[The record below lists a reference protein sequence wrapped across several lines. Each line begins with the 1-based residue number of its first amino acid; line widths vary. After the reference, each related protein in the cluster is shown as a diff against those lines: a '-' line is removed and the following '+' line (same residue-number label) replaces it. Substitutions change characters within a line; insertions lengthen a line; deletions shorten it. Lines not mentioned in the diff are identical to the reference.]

1 MKKRVLA
8 AFLSMAM
15 VAGLATGCGTPGGG
29 KSDGDS
35 ADGKVFR
42 YAVNTLPTTL
52 DPTKGQSIGDNEIQ
66 HAVTEGLTR
75 NTAGDIKP
83 GIAESW
89 DESEDGLTYTFHLRK
104 DAKWSDGE
112 PITAADFE
120 YSWKRLVNPETASA
134 YAFIGDCLKN
144 GQAIEQG
151 NMDVEE
157 LGVKAVDDTTLEVTL
172 EHPTSYFL
180 SLIGSSGQFAP
191 LRQDIVEKYGT
202 DFAATSEKNVYS
214 GPFVMTSSE
223 DNVWTF
229 AKNDNYWDKDNVA
242 IEDAQVRVIKDAAAA
257 LSAYQAGELSQ
268 VKLDSANVVAYKDDP
283 EFSQEIDF
291 RTSYVQFNLTDDVMS
306 NVNMRKAI
314 SLAMNRSALT
324 DNILADGSAPGFGLV
339 ADGMS
344 GDGEKTFRELNGDVS
359 PYDPEQAKE
368 YYDKAVEELGGA
380 PSEVTLLVADDSV
393 SKSVAT
399 FIQSE
404 LVTTLGLNVVID
416 TKTVQGR
423 GELMDANNY
432 QFAVTAWG
440 ADYDDA
446 MTYLDLWTNGTPYR
460 GNYNDADY
468 NALISDAKTQTDDA
482 ARLDDMLKAEKK
494 LVEEDAVVA
503 PVYHRGSAVL
513 TKSNVKNLIS
523 HPIGV
528 PLEFKYASFE

>member
-1 MKKRVLA
+1 M
-8 AFLSMAM
+8 LS
-15 VAGLATGCGTPGGG
+15 TDDT
-29 KSDGDS
+29 
-35 ADGKVFR
+35 
-42 YAVNTLPTTL
+42 
-52 DPTKGQSIGDNEIQ
+52 IQ
-66 HAVTEGLTR
+66 M
-75 NTAGDIKP
+75 
-83 GIAESW
+83 
-89 DESEDGLTYTFHLRK
+89 
-104 DAKWSDGE
+104 
-112 PITAADFE
+112 ITALWAIGSYEVVDVVHMMIEIGHNGTKNQILTCAFYDQILQSDDFE
-120 YSWKRLVNPETASA
+120 REFSYPM
-134 YAFIGDCLKN
+134 
-144 GQAIEQG
+144 IE
-151 NMDVEE
+151 
-157 LGVKAVDDTTLEVTL
+157 K
-172 EHPTSYFL
+172 
-180 SLIGSSGQFAP
+180 
-191 LRQDIVEKYGT
+191 
-202 DFAATSEKNVYS
+202 
-214 GPFVMTSSE
+214 
-223 DNVWTF
+223 
-229 AKNDNYWDKDNVA
+229 
-242 IEDAQVRVIKDAAAA
+242 
-257 LSAYQAGELSQ
+257 
-268 VKLDSANVVAYKDDP
+268 YKDDP
-283 EFSQEIDF
+283 EFAQEIDF

-368 YYDKAVEELGGA
+368 YYDKAVEELGSA

-460 GNYNDADY
+460 GNYNDDDY
-468 NALISDAKTQTDDA
+468 NALISDAKAQTDDA
-482 ARLDDMLKAEKK
+482 VRLDDMLKAEKK